1 MSDSPHDPTD
11 LAHALRRLWHSVVSE
26 VRHSDACA
34 GIPHQQFWVLGMLSR
49 GPMRMT
55 ELAEHLGTATA
66 SVTGMV
72 DRLEERGLVERVR
85 DEADRRVVH
94 VAITEQ
100 GEQAM
105 ADTQAE
111 FSRRFGEVLEPLTAE
126 ERQEFARILGKIV
139 PPREGGR

>member
-1 MSDSPHDPTD
+1 MSDVQHDSTD
-11 LAHALRRLWHSVVSE
+11 LAHALRRLWHGVISE

-34 GIPHQQFWVLGMLSR
+34 GIPHQQFWVLGKLSH

-85 DEADRRVVH
+85 DESDRRVVH
-94 VAITEQ
+94 VAITDA
-100 GEQAM
+100 GKQAM
-105 ADTQAE
+105 SDTQDE
-111 FSRRFGEVLEPLTAE
+111 FSRRFDAALKPLTAE
-126 ERQEFARILGKIV
+126 ERDEFARLLGKIA
-139 PPREGGR
+139 PPKEGGR